1 MICRSCG
8 NEIKD
13 GVAFCP
19 KCGKP
24 TGGAPSLDATVVA
37 NETDAQDATVLA
49 NDFEAERTVMA
60 DNSFV
65 PESFGA
71 GEMDQTMA
79 ANNNYAQQQ
88 PSAQPPKKGKGK
100 AIAIVIAVV
109 VVIAAVV
116 AAVFL
121 LKPADGGEGDEDG
134 TTEKSNK
141 AEITETVDNEK
152 EGKVEEVTKD
162 YYTQL
167 KEDAISSA
175 ESLAASGDIVGAIE
189 ELQNA
194 EYSVGEDTDLASKK
208 KEYETTYITD
218 IITQADTLIAAE
230 SYDEA
235 KALLNEAVNNVS
247 DATELNKKLK
257 YIELLNPVSLFSMH
271 LIDAV
276 DYEVK
281 DAIYVDSFGNAHDG
295 YAHFDNVGYSDQ
307 RYAIY
312 NLKKESITLSGS
324 FVACQDTGSA
334 EQMIVQIYVDDVL
347 KYKSPQFGKTSGKI
361 DFKID
366 VTGGQKLKIKADLAS
381 GYWGNACFAIV
392 DTQLVRDADL
402 ILSQMD
408 ASATSGAT
416 KGEGKE
422 RLHLVDSKGYKEK
435 GDVLVDSFGN
445 THDGYAVFDDVGY
458 SDQRYATY
466 TLNQACKK
474 FNGSIVAC
482 QDTGSA
488 EQMVVMIYVD
498 DVLKYTSPTF
508 GKTTERIDFSVD
520 VLGAKNITIKTGLA
534 SGYWGNA
541 KFALVDLGTE
551 A

>member
-13 GVAFCP
+13 GIAFCP

-37 NETDAQDATVLA
+37 NETDAQDATVLG

-60 DNSFV
+60 DNSFA
-65 PESFGA
+65 PESFGE
-71 GEMDQTMA
+71 GVMDQTVA
-79 ANNNYAQQQ
+79 ANNYAQ
-88 PSAQPPKKGKGK
+88 PNAQPPKKGKGK

-121 LKPADGGEGDEDG
+121 LKPADSGESEEEG
-134 TTEKSNK
+134 TTKKSNK
-141 AEITETVDNEK
+141 AEITETVDSEK
-152 EGKVEEVTKD
+152 EENEGKVEAVTKD

-175 ESLAASGDIVGAIE
+175 ESLAASGDVVGAIK

-194 EYSVGEDTDLASKK
+194 ELSVGEDTDLASKK
-208 KEYETTYITD
+208 KEYETTYVTD

-276 DYEVK
+276 GYETK
-281 DAIYVDSFGNAHDG
+281 DTIYVDSFGNAHDG
-295 YAHFDNVGYSDQ
+295 YAHFNGVGYSDQ

-312 NLKKESITLSGS
+312 NLKKESLTLSGS

-347 KYKSPQFGKTSGKI
+347 KYTSPQFGKTSGKI

-366 VTGGQKLKIKADLAS
+366 VTGGQKLKIKADLAA
-381 GYWGNACFAIV
+381 GYWGSACFAIV

-408 ASATSGAT
+408 ASANTAT

-422 RLHLVDSKGYKEK
+422 RLHLVDSKGYEEK

-445 THDGYAVFDDVGY
+445 THDGYTVFSGVGY

-474 FNGSIVAC
+474 FNGSIVPL
-482 QDTGSA
+482 QDTGSK

-534 SGYWGNA
+534 SGYWGSA